1 MALPRGSSFQQNLNP
16 NSINSIMD
24 LNISIEDAFQN
35 ASEHVNNPRG
45 KPRGIIRIS
54 STGRSYV
61 KLDILPFCLGS

>member
-1 MALPRGSSFQQNLNP
+1 
-16 NSINSIMD
+16 MD

-35 ASEHVNNPRG
+35 ASEHVSNIAFNLIKAVNNPRG